1 MNAYAWFTVWL
12 GEDYGS
18 FPLAFQICFFDAS
31 RYLSWEQPI
40 VLTWVC
46 IWTIANIR
54 PLSLIFRNSRV
65 IKYSVKT
72 FSHALAL
79 HGLPNIWSPIVQT
92 FFGLIHQWFSL
103 TTMSG
108 FLKKRL
114 KHFLVD
120 SLINIFSLLFFP
132 FYAVVNSFWLM
143 LSPSLSPEDLV
154 IYMLATFF

>member
-1 MNAYAWFTVWL
+1 
-12 GEDYGS
+12 
-18 FPLAFQICFFDAS
+18 
-31 RYLSWEQPI
+31 
-40 VLTWVC
+40 
-46 IWTIANIR
+46 
-54 PLSLIFRNSRV
+54 
-65 IKYSVKT
+65 
-72 FSHALAL
+72 
-79 HGLPNIWSPIVQT
+79 
-92 FFGLIHQWFSL
+92 
-103 TTMSG
+103 MSG